1 MGIASLAPATVQI
14 PLPMERLEEFC
25 RRRRV
30 IELALFGSV
39 LREDF
44 RPDSDVDVL
53 LTFETGAP
61 LTLLDL
67 GAMALELEQ
76 IFGRRVDVLERHGVE
91 QMRNPFLRPEI
102 LRSARVIYA
111 R

>member
-1 MGIASLAPATVQI
+1 MPIASLAPATAQI

-30 IELALFGSV
+30 IEFALFGSV

-44 RPDSDVDVL
+44 RADSDVDVL
-53 LTFETGAP
+53 VMFEPGVRV
-61 LTLLDL
+61 TLLDL
-67 GAMALELEQ
+67 GAMSLELEQ
-76 IFGRRVDVLERHGVE
+76 VLGRPVDVLERRGVE
-91 QMRNPFLRPEI
+91 EMRNPYLRPEI

>member
-1 MGIASLAPATVQI
+1 MTIGSLATAIVQI
-14 PLPMERLEEFC
+14 PLPMEQLEAFC
-25 RRRRV
+25 LKRRV

-39 LREDF
+39 LRDDF
-44 RPDSDVDVL
+44 RANSDVDVL
-53 LTFETGAP
+53 LTFESGVQ

-67 GAMALELEQ
+67 GAMSLELEQ

-91 QMRNPFLRPEI
+91 EMRNPFLRPHI